1 MKYVTYINMND
12 EVLKQNNFGLQKN
25 KPTKLTLRNVTVLLF
40 HVGIVIQS
48 KLRYLVSSDGSW
60 STTHNSDIN
69 RSSWN

>member
-1 MKYVTYINMND
+1 MND

-48 KLRYLVSSDGSW
+48 KLRYLVSSDGS
-60 STTHNSDIN
+60 
-69 RSSWN
+69 